1 MTSNKFIDLDSINL
15 WCRQRLKVVHGDITT
30 LEVDAIVNAA
40 KGTLL
45 GGAGVDGAIHK
56 AAGLGL
62 LEECKSLKGCDTG
75 DAKITGGYDLLAKNV
90 IHTVGP
96 IFHDGKQGEPELL
109 ASCYKTSLEVAV
121 VNGISTI
128 AFPCISTGV
137 YGYPFE
143 EAGLISIRE
152 ILRVLLIDILSE
164 YTNLEEVSLVCF
176 SQIDFDQL
184 QDIYQTFNIALALE
198 TTD

>member
-1 MTSNKFIDLDSINL
+1 MTSNKFIDLDSIYS

-62 LEECKSLKGCDTG
+62 LEECKSLRGCDTG
-75 DAKITGGYDLLAKNV
+75 DAKITGGYDLPAKNV

-96 IFHDGKQGEPELL
+96 IFYDGKQGEPELL
-109 ASCYKTSLEVAV
+109 ASCYKASLEVAV
-121 VNGISTI
+121 ENRISTI

-143 EAGLISIRE
+143 EAGLIAIRE
-152 ILRVLLIDILSE
+152 ILKFLLIERLSDD
-164 YTNLEEVSLVCF
+164 TNLEEVSLVCF

-184 QDIYQTFNIALALE
+184 QEIYQTSNIALALE
-198 TTD
+198 MTD